1 MVQFPSGWR
10 MRKLRLGASV
20 ATACV
25 LFISMYAIRSSQS
38 NARFIA
44 SSMSESVMA
53 LASFIDG
60 VMIRVRVA
68 TVKIVVKYKVRNLFK
83 RFILHRFIQKAN
95 KSGKNYLV
103 WEYSRE

>member
-1 MVQFPSGWR
+1 M
-10 MRKLRLGASV
+10 
-20 ATACV
+20 
-25 LFISMYAIRSSQS
+25 
-38 NARFIA
+38 A
-44 SSMSESVMA
+44 SSMSARVMA
-53 LASFIDG
+53 LTSFIDG

-68 TVKIVVKYKVRNLFK
+68 TVKIMVKYKVRILSK